1 MDLLALW
8 HEVTLSA
15 GVIAGGV
22 AFFRGLEQRKD
33 VAFADAMTR
42 LCNGA
47 SPVLRAGAAR
57 QLPSLHRYRRFVVG
71 RRAYARQALELAVD
85 ALKVDQT
92 RFVRQALVESLMQM
106 LPSATGQPRVRLD
119 HACLDELTMLRFNF
133 DYVEL
138 AKASIRSS
146 GLEGASFVGANCWSA
161 VFHGSALK
169 NADFSGAMLWD
180 ADFSNTDLQGAKLL
194 PREINHNTRF
204 TAANLRDA
212 VMSRPVYEL
221 CALQG
226 CDLSKARVQ

>member
-33 VAFADAMTR
+33 TAFADTMTR
-42 LCNGA
+42 LCNA
-47 SPVLRAGAAR
+47 DSPVLRAGAAR
-57 QLPSLHRYRRFVVG
+57 QLPAFQRYRRFLFG
-71 RRAYARQALELAVD
+71 KQPYSRQALELAVD
-85 ALKVDQT
+85 ALKIDQT
-92 RFVRQALVESLMQM
+92 RFVRQALVESLMKM

-119 HACLDELTMLRFNF
+119 HSCLDELTMLQFNF
-133 DYVEL
+133 DYDEL
-138 AKASIRSS
+138 TKASICSS
-146 GLEGASFVGANCWSA
+146 GLEGASFVGANLWSA
-161 VFHGSALK
+161 VFRGSALK

-194 PREINHNTRF
+194 PRETNHNTRF
-204 TAANLRDA
+204 TAANLRDT
-212 VMSRPVYEL
+212 VMSRSVYEL
-221 CALQG
+221 CARQG